1 MIKGL
6 NLFILSLLVSCATR
20 LPGQLQKKIP
30 VASSEEAGHVI
41 QNKMNFLN
49 MLFEQTRDPYYGV
62 PKWTELCLKEN
73 KIGVIQKTKH
83 GLQSVSELYLDQS
96 DSPGQCPENPR
107 ATKKYLVYLYCSGS
121 DSLLQILYPITTNAH
136 ELSNDLCQFWRD

>member
-6 NLFILSLLVSCATR
+6 HFFILCFLVSCATR

-30 VASSEEAGHVI
+30 VTSSEEAGHVI

-49 MLFEQTRDPYYGV
+49 ILFQQTRDPYYGV

-83 GLQSVSELYLDQS
+83 GLQAVSELYLDQT
-96 DSPGQCPENPR
+96 DSPGHCPENHS
-107 ATKKYLVYLYCSGS
+107 ATKKYLVYLYCNGS
-121 DSLLQILYPITTNAH
+121 DSLLQILYPITTKPSK
-136 ELSNDLCQFWRD
+136 LSNDLCQFWRD